1 MSSLNGYYSPLVG
14 FFSYSRDDD
23 ATFRGA
29 LSALR
34 EAIEGELSAQLGR
47 SSRNFQI
54 WQDRAD
60 IPYGDEWQKQIKLG
74 IGKSAFFIPII
85 TPRVVNSDNCELEFT
100 SFLAREKE
108 LGRDDLIFPILYIS
122 VPELEDDAG
131 PSNDP
136 VVAIVRARQWF
147 DFREQRYRDPRSGAV
162 AEQISRFCS
171 QIAAKLRKQW
181 ESPEERQQ
189 REKTDADRIAAQEQ
203 TRATAERDAQIQAE
217 EGERRRKADAERR
230 AAEEESAKQAARE
243 TQAREAEKRR
253 IEDAAAA
260 QRAAQ
265 ETAFTSA
272 KLENKAAAISQFIS
286 AYPDSHLKAEAQ
298 TLAGAL
304 LAREEAHGRAMAG
317 DDASVLRAFCKTYR
331 NGADVD
337 AVRARLRAIAS
348 PGYWPPS
355 RPALAAAA
363 AIIAVLFAGV
373 LGWALHNPSP
383 TASIA
388 DVKPGP
394 TAAPIKTVT
403 ITAAPPQTSPPT
415 PVKTVTVPAGVP
427 QTVLSIPAAVPPT
440 PSVKLADATP
450 SAGVI
455 PPACV
460 PNAAQRTDFIGGQS
474 QPATLK
480 LALSPA
486 QIANIAV
493 RSIAIS
499 PDGTTLATAG
509 DDHVVR
515 IWSAADLKWIREIRG
530 HTAEVYGVAY
540 SADGNLLASASFDG
554 TVRVWNAHTFA
565 PVSTFTASSNGA
577 PVKQY
582 GVAFEPR
589 SNPQYVDSVGADG
602 TVWIW
607 DLRSNQRAGNPKSTS
622 ATGNADPTV
631 GSLSF
636 APNSLDGLYATSN
649 FDGTVKLFSPGR
661 ADVIAA
667 FSPGKALRVAY
678 SPDGKFVAAAGVD
691 DAANQTVRIWNAAD
705 RTLFK
710 SFDGQQHSAVSLAW
724 SLDGKRLASGGG
736 YKDMTIRLRDV
747 QSGKQLQKLSGH
759 TADIEAVAF
768 HPNQK
773 WIVSAGED
781 AMVKIWD
788 IATGKELLS
797 VVGFSDGEYLAYAPS
812 GCYTGSANAP
822 NYVKFVYKDSQG
834 LHDAG
839 NGKSTFFVP
848 GDSTALLLP
857 Q

>member
-100 SFLAREKE
+100 SFLARERE

-122 VPELEDDAG
+122 VPELEDDAVD
-131 PSNDP
+131 SSDP

-217 EGERRRKADAERR
+217 EGEHRRKADAERR
-230 AAEEESAKQAARE
+230 AAEEESAKQALRE
-243 TQAREAEKRR
+243 TQARDAEKRR
-253 IEDAAAA
+253 IENAAAA

-265 ETAFTSA
+265 EAAFASA
-272 KLENKAAAISQFIS
+272 KFENKAAAISQFIS

-304 LAREEAHGRAMAG
+304 LAREQAHGRAMAS

-337 AVRARLRAIAS
+337 AARAQLRVIAS
-348 PGYWPPS
+348 HGYWPPS
-355 RPALAAAA
+355 RPVLAAAA

-373 LGWALHNPSP
+373 LGWALHNPSS

-403 ITAAPPQTSPPT
+403 ITAVPPQTSPPT
-415 PVKTVTVPAGVP
+415 PVKTVTA
-427 QTVLSIPAAVPPT
+427 PAAAPPA
-440 PSVKLADATP
+440 PPVKMADATP
-450 SAGVI
+450 STGAV

-460 PNAAQRTDFIGGQS
+460 PNAAPRTDFIGGQS
-474 QPATLK
+474 QVATLK

-499 PDGTTLATAG
+499 PDGATLATAG

-515 IWSAADLKWIREIRG
+515 IWNAADLKWIHEIRV

-565 PVSTFTASSNGA
+565 PLSTFAASNNSG

-589 SNPQYVDSVGADG
+589 SNPQYVDSVGGDG

-607 DLRSNQRAGNPKSTS
+607 DLRSNQRAANPKSTS
-622 ATGNADPTV
+622 ATGSADPAT

-636 APNSLDGLYATSN
+636 APNSPDGLYATSN

-667 FSPGKALRVAY
+667 FSPGRALRVAY

-705 RTLFK
+705 RTTFK

-747 QSGKQLQKLSGH
+747 QSGKQLQKFSGH

-781 AMVKIWD
+781 ATMKVWD

-797 VVGFSDGEYLAYAPS
+797 VVGFSDGEYLAYAPN